1 MIHPPALRE
10 EHGWKSLRPISR
22 FYKGYS
28 REHEFLLHLLGR
40 TGPEQSHA
48 LRTAA
53 PQLDWNRLQEITSP
67 DLSAY
72 LGYKINE
79 NGFIRQCP
87 ARVWLEAGD
96 ARRATAARWLRL
108 RFELRN
114 LVKEFARH
122 KLDFVVLKGAV
133 LAFVAYRDCSLRPVS
148 DIDLLVRPESLAK
161 ALELISEAGFRCP
174 KRFEYAH
181 PATLKDFVVPGEE
194 ISLPLEKPDTQALIE
209 VHTQLES
216 AEPWFPVP
224 IGKVWERTE
233 ETDWD
238 DVRILVLDPHEFL
251 FHLVLH
257 LARGHFFSLGLR
269 PLLDVHLWV
278 ELQEKRLDWNWIAG
292 ECVRRGYGD
301 WMYLTLKMVR
311 DTFSTQVP
319 AYFFDHV
326 ASPPELDR
334 LQRLAYEQVWAD
346 QRAHS
351 MVPPRL
357 ARTLSQPSVG
367 RAISS
372 LFRRIKP
379 DGSFDSPTIPALKA
393 SKNTRWLSSFRRLLG
408 ELKVKAPQYA
418 RAWRNGGL
426 AWSSLHGAA
435 RLVRGRDEIKN
446 ILLDREEQEKGIAYI
461 T

>member
-1 MIHPPALRE
+1 MIHPDALRE
-10 EHGWKSLRPISR
+10 EWGWKSLRPISR

-40 TGPEQSHA
+40 PGPEQSLA

-53 PQLDWNRLQEITSP
+53 PQVDWQRLFEITSP

-79 NGFIRQCP
+79 NGFISQCP
-87 ARVWLEAGD
+87 ARLLLEAGD

-114 LVKEFARH
+114 LVSEFARH
-122 KLDFVVLKGAV
+122 KVDFVVLKGAV
-133 LAFVAYRDCSLRPVS
+133 LAFIAYPDSSLRPVS

-161 ALELISEAGFRCP
+161 ALELIDEAGFRCP
-174 KRFEYAH
+174 KRFEFAH
-181 PATLKDFVVPGEE
+181 PASLKDSVVPGEE
-194 ISLPLEKPDTQALIE
+194 ISVPLEKPGTHALIE

-216 AEPWFPVP
+216 GEPWFPVP

-233 ETDWD
+233 ETDWN
-238 DVRILVLDPHEFL
+238 DVRIRILDPHEFL

-257 LARGHFFSLGLR
+257 LARGHFFCLGLR

-278 ELQEKRLDWNWIAG
+278 ELQEQRLDWEWIAR

-311 DTFSTQVP
+311 DTFATQVP
-319 AYFFDHV
+319 AYFFNHV
-326 ASPPELDR
+326 AAPLELDR
-334 LQRLAYEQVWAD
+334 LQGLAYEQIWAD
-346 QRAHS
+346 RRAHS
-351 MVPPRL
+351 QVPPRL
-357 ARTLSQPSVG
+357 AITLSQPSVG

-372 LFRRIKP
+372 LFRRMGAGGSV
-379 DGSFDSPTIPALKA
+379 DGPTIPALKT
-393 SKNTRWLSSFRRLLG
+393 SKNGRWLHTFRRLLRD
-408 ELKVKAPQYA
+408 LRVKAPQYA

-426 AWSSLHGAA
+426 AWSRLQGAA
-435 RLVRGRDEIKN
+435 RLVRGQDEIKN
-446 ILLDREEQEKGIAYI
+446 ILLDREE
-461 T
+461 